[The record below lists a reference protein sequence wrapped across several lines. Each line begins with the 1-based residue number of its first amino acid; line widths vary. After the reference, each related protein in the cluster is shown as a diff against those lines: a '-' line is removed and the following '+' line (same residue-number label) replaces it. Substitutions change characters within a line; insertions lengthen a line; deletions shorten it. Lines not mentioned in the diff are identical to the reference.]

1 MNTKARNNLYTK
13 LAFNQAEINLGST
26 AKNPSVGCVI
36 VKNNSVI
43 SSSCTSLNGR
53 PHAESQ
59 ALNKKINFKKA
70 KMYVTLEPCSH
81 YGLTPPCTK
90 KIISKKIDKVFYSI
104 EDVDPRS
111 KSLAKKKLKK
121 SKVNVQKN
129 ILKTYANYFYKSY
142 FNQITKKLP
151 LVDAKIA
158 LSKDYFTIN
167 KKNKWITNKNSRKVT
182 HLLRSKYNCIV
193 SSSQTLNEDN
203 SMLNCRIEGL
213 EKKSPDVVILD
224 RYFKIKKNLNIFKN
238 KQFRKIYLVTKVKNL
253 AKEKFFKNLGVF
265 IITTSSHNKQLEE
278 LFFILKNKGFHRIL
292 VESGV
297 TLLNEMLKNKL
308 INNLY
313 VFKSSDNLKS
323 LGYNRSSIDLIKSF
337 RLIKKNRIEINLKND
352 NLYKIKIKN
361 V

>member
-1 MNTKARNNLYTK
+1 MNTKERNNLYTK

-53 PHAESQ
+53 PHAEAQ

-121 SKVNVQKN
+121 GKVNVQKN

-158 LSKDYFTIN
+158 LSKDYLTIN

-265 IITTSSHNKQLEE
+265 IITISSHNKQLEE

-313 VFKSSDNLKS
+313 VFKSSDNLKN

-352 NLYKIKIKN
+352 NLYKVKIKN